1 VQTHASLQRATRR
14 PASGEAGGRGLQMG
28 PFRFVHSAVGGRRGA
43 AAPSPDAEV
52 MLPLLWWAQL
62 RTDPRAAAA
71 SSPSPRVCGRPSD
84 LTTGELSR
92 RVEQGRGHPS
102 GEAGGRGLQMGPP
115 SASSTVSSGDAREQR
130 AAFTRCADHTTAA
143 AVANDSA
150 WTHAQLHRVQDAA
163 RCVDIVAV
171 SPKPSPHAC
180 ARRPQFNRAATW
192 APTLFSVSN
201 FSHFTTCF
209 SYTPRPLFAF

>member
-1 VQTHASLQRATRR
+1 
-14 PASGEAGGRGLQMG
+14 
-28 PFRFVHSAVGGRRGA
+28 
-43 AAPSPDAEV
+43 
-52 MLPLLWWAQL
+52 
-62 RTDPRAAAA
+62 
-71 SSPSPRVCGRPSD
+71 
-84 LTTGELSR
+84 
-92 RVEQGRGHPS
+92 
-102 GEAGGRGLQMGPP
+102 MGPP

-192 APTLFSVSN
+192 APTLFSIAFDGVTEGCSSLIPFGRLVPCCAFPLLPRGLYTTVSSLATHCAQIMSVIYL
-201 FSHFTTCF
+201 FSV
-209 SYTPRPLFAF
+209 A